1 MPEPATFK
9 DLVREQRDFTG
20 RAVSV
25 FLLAVLAITVLLA
38 RLVQLQVVEYDLYV
52 TRSDENRI
60 QLQPVAP
67 PRGLIF
73 DRNGTLLAE
82 NRPVFSLSIVL
93 ERVTD
98 FDALVAELSTL
109 VELSEGD
116 IETFDDRRERRR
128 RPFEP
133 VPLKVVLSEEEI
145 AALAVNRFR
154 LPGVEVGARLVRH
167 YPFSAMAAHAVGSVR
182 RVNEEDLQ
190 VLDPVTYS
198 ATQFIGKRGVERF
211 YERSL
216 HGEVGYQQAEID
228 ARGRIRNTWD
238 IQPAIAGQNVTLH
251 LDIRLQIAA
260 SAALGDRRGAIVAI
274 DPRTGGILALVSN
287 PGYDPNLFVT
297 GISSEQYRALTTAR
311 DTPLFNR
318 AVNGAYAPGSTFKPV
333 VGLAGLAFGLTD
345 WERTIT
351 DYGSFKLPNQKRI
364 YRDWSWKINNS
375 GGQGIVNLHR
385 AIYRSS
391 NVYFYELASRMQI
404 EDLVSF
410 SAQMGYGQATSVDV
424 ADASSGLL
432 PDPIWKR
439 GVKGEPWYPGDNVN
453 MGIGQGDL
461 LVTPLQ
467 LATVATVIA
476 NRGNWVRPRMLLA
489 SDNPLLEFDPPPPM
503 PSVAGV
509 TAEDWENMVDA
520 MEDVVH
526 RGNKGFRGNGTA
538 WAYIGRDISY
548 RMAGKSGTAQVVE
561 IKQGQEYD
569 EEELSEYQRKHAWF
583 IGFAPADDPSI
594 ALSVLVENGGGGSSV
609 AAPVLREVIDAYLL
623 PQLAAR

>member
-1 MPEPATFK
+1 MAEPATIK
-9 DLVREQRDFTG
+9 DLAREQRDFTG

-25 FLLAVLAITVLLA
+25 FLLAVLGITLLLA

-60 QLQPVAP
+60 QLQPVVP

-82 NRPVFSLSIVL
+82 NRPVFSLSVVL

-98 FDALVAELSTL
+98 IDALLNELGTL
-109 VELSEGD
+109 VELSRGD
-116 IETFDDRRERRR
+116 LETFTTRRERRR

-167 YPFSAMAAHAVGSVR
+167 YPFGALAAHAVGSVR
-182 RVNEEDLQ
+182 RVTEEDLQ

-228 ARGRIRNTWD
+228 ARGRIRNTWE
-238 IQPAIAGQNVTLH
+238 IQSAIAGQNVTLH

-260 SAALGDRRGAIVAI
+260 KAALGDRRGAIVAI

-297 GISSEQYRALTTAR
+297 GISGEQYRVLTTAR

-318 AVNGAYAPGSTFKPV
+318 AVTGTYAPGSTFKPV
-333 VGLAGLAFGLTD
+333 VGLAGLAFDITD
-345 WERTIT
+345 WERTI
-351 DYGSFKLPNQKRI
+351 DDHGSFKLPNQKRI
-364 YRDWSWKINNS
+364 YRDWSWKKNNS

-410 SAQMGYGQATSVDV
+410 AAQMGYGQATSVDV

-439 GVKGEPWYPGDNVN
+439 GVKGEPWYPGDNLNV
-453 MGIGQGDL
+453 GIGQG
-461 LVTPLQ
+461 
-467 LATVATVIA
+467 
-476 NRGNWVRPRMLLA
+476 
-489 SDNPLLEFDPPPPM
+489 
-503 PSVAGV
+503 
-509 TAEDWENMVDA
+509 
-520 MEDVVH
+520 
-526 RGNKGFRGNGTA
+526 
-538 WAYIGRDISY
+538 
-548 RMAGKSGTAQVVE
+548 
-561 IKQGQEYD
+561 
-569 EEELSEYQRKHAWF
+569 
-583 IGFAPADDPSI
+583 
-594 ALSVLVENGGGGSSV
+594 
-609 AAPVLREVIDAYLL
+609 
-623 PQLAAR
+623 